1 MIKGDDKTKLRDSV
15 VGFMVMWVGFVLGG
29 WIYLSFDFWGKQGV
43 VMIIVGIAGF
53 FGWVAGVA
61 TLAWCEENLPKRWAG
76 WVGWSVL
83 LLNFFLVHGFAIRF
97 GLDEW

>member
-1 MIKGDDKTKLRDSV
+1 MKDDKTKLREPIV
-15 VGFMVMWVGFVLGG
+15 RFIVMWFGFALGG

-43 VMIIVGIAGF
+43 VMIIAGISGFVGWIASL
-53 FGWVAGVA
+53 A
-61 TLAWCEENLPKRWAG
+61 TLGWCEENLPKRWAG

-83 LLNFFLVHGFAIRF
+83 LLNLFLIQALAVRF